1 MNYITLPSVLSNFEL
16 FFLKNLNKDIYS
28 SQPSI
33 DRLYTLVHLCC
44 IFIHKRRRFL
54 CGVHSEIELDS
65 DNGLVGGLM
74 VLCQ

>member
-28 SQPSI
+28 SQRSI
-33 DRLYTLVHLCC
+33 DRLYTLVHLC
-44 IFIHKRRRFL
+44 HKRRRFL

-65 DNGLVGGLM
+65 DNGLVGGRM